1 MESESKVRKYLAIFA
16 LGLAGGSIYC
26 LPYIK
31 YILYDAQIAAMDIS
45 NTQSGMLMTMYTIGN
60 MILYIPGGILADKI
74 SPKKGIAISLLA
86 TTVLGLIY
94 AFIPTYV
101 MGLIVWLGFSFSSA
115 FIFWAALLKAV
126 RLIGTEEQQGWIY
139 GCYYACNGITGA
151 LTNAIAMKA
160 YGMAGGDVILGFKYA
175 CIAAAIIPAIA
186 AIMLWF
192 LLKDGQGE
200 EERLDSGEGK
210 FNFSDAL
217 KLIKNPIVWIVSIVV
232 MIGYGFYTGSSW
244 FTPYLTAV
252 RGVTPEDSAAISI
265 IRNNLL
271 LLLAPV
277 GGLIADKLFHSTTK
291 WLATAFALLA
301 VFYVGAMMLPSS
313 MSGTAAGLYTLLPAI
328 VATMMYGV
336 IWSTMNE
343 AGIPTKLAAT
353 AIGIASIIG
362 YLPDSIYNLIFG
374 QFLDK
379 QGDAGY
385 NSIFIF
391 FVVTAIIGIFLALVV
406 GKMGKKNKE
415 QHVLD

>member
-1 MESESKVRKYLAIFA
+1 MQNENKVRKYLSIFA

-31 YILYDAQIAAMDIS
+31 YILYDAQIAAMGIT

-60 MILYIPGGILADKI
+60 MILYIPGGILADRI
-74 SPKKGIAISLLA
+74 SPKKGITISLLA
-86 TTVLGLIY
+86 TTVLGIIY
-94 AFIPTYV
+94 GMAPTYAI
-101 MGLIVWLGFSFSSA
+101 GLLVWLGFSFSSA

-126 RLIGTEEQQGWIY
+126 RLIGTEEQQGFIY

-151 LTNAIAMKA
+151 LTNTIAMKA
-160 YGMAGGDVILGFKYA
+160 YGMAGGDVVLGFKYA

-186 AIMLWF
+186 AVMLWF
-192 LLKDGQGE
+192 LLD
-200 EERLDSGEGK
+200 DSKSEPALAESEGK
-210 FNFSDAL
+210 FNFSDAG
-217 KLIKNPIVWIVSIVV
+217 KLMKNPTVWIVSFVV
-232 MIGYGFYTGSSW
+232 LIGYGFYSGSSW

-301 VFYVGAMMLPSS
+301 VFYVGAMMLPES
-313 MSGTAAGLYTLLPAI
+313 MSGTAAGMYTLLPAI

-336 IWSTMNE
+336 IWSVME
-343 AGIPTKLAAT
+343 ESGIPTKMAAT
-353 AIGIASIIG
+353 GIGIASIIG

-385 NSIFIF
+385 TSIFIF
-391 FVVTAIIGIFLALVV
+391 FIVTAIIGIFLAIWV

-415 QHVLD
+415 NHVFE

>member
-1 MESESKVRKYLAIFA
+1 MQPENKVRKYLSIFA

-26 LPYIK
+26 VPYIK
-31 YILYDAQIAAMDIS
+31 YMLYDAQIAAMGIT

-74 SPKKGIAISLLA
+74 SPKKGITISLLA
-86 TTVLGLIY
+86 TTLLGIIY
-94 AFIPTYV
+94 ALIPTYV
-101 MGLIVWLGFSFSSA
+101 MGLLVWLGFSFSSA
-115 FIFWAALLKAV
+115 FVFWAALLKAV
-126 RLIGTEEQQGWIY
+126 RLIGTEEQQGFIY

-151 LTNAIAMKA
+151 LTNVIAMKA
-160 YGMAGGDVILGFKYA
+160 YGMAGGDVVAGFKYA
-175 CIAAAIIPAIA
+175 CIAASIIPAIA

-192 LLKDGQGE
+192 LLDESKATDLSTDE
-200 EERLDSGEGK
+200 SEK
-210 FNFSDAL
+210 FHFADAL
-217 KLIKNPIVWIVSIVV
+217 KLIKSPVIWIASIVV

-313 MSGTAAGLYTLLPAI
+313 MSGTAAGLYTLLPAM

-343 AGIPTKLAAT
+343 AGIPKKMAAT

-385 NSIFIF
+385 TSIFIF
-391 FVVTAIIGIFLALVV
+391 FVVTAVVGVVLALLV
-406 GKMGKKNKE
+406 GRMGRKSKE
-415 QHVLD
+415 EGTFE